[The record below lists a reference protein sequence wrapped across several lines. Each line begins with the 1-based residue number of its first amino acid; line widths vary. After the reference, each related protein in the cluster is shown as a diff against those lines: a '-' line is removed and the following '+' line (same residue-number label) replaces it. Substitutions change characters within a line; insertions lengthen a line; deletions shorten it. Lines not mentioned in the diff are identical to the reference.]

1 MSRNWTPQQLDAIN
15 ARGNSIIVSAAAGS
29 GKTSVLVERV
39 LRLLTDADNPVPA
52 NRIIVVTYTDAAANE
67 MRQRLIEEMG
77 KLIEKDPNNALLHEQ
92 SMLLT
97 NAHICTIHSFC
108 LDLIRDNFQELNIE
122 AGFRICD
129 EVELEVMKKQAIDEV
144 FEEYY
149 ELHTGEMAELVQ
161 FFGPTRDYKL
171 EKTVLQIHN
180 FLNSIPFPDEWLN
193 AQISKFSDAANSN
206 LSEWIDII
214 FDEAEFLLS
223 TAHDASIEMLNIAKL
238 MQAMKS
244 PQDLVPPKFN
254 IRHSSISKIE
264 ILGLIEELIKKDV
277 DIGNTVMMIE
287 NDITIIEGLI
297 ALVENKDWEGAYE
310 YIYKFQRFSKKELEG
325 LGDALHAIREN
336 VKNSIKSAKMLFLCS
351 EEEVKSDMG
360 KLYPILKRLV
370 NLTMSFS
377 DKLTEI
383 KTEKGVIDFSDFM
396 HFAVKLLTSVQ
407 DGKRTKSALAKE
419 LSDYY
424 EYIIIDEF
432 QDVNDIQDEI
442 FRLLS
447 REEKNIFIVGDV
459 KQSVYRF
466 NQANPDILIKK
477 KDRASDY
484 PSHDKDAS
492 WVKIFLSH
500 NFRSRVEVTDTV
512 NYFFNKLM
520 SKKAGEIDYDENEH
534 LIPSAQFEDAD
545 DRNTEIC
552 IIRTDDKVN
561 EDDDT
566 GEPKDEI
573 TDLEIEAKY
582 VADRI
587 RQIIDSGYEIE
598 DKGVMRPCR
607 YSDISIL
614 MRSPNSRA
622 PIFIEAL
629 LERGIPAATPTQKG
643 YFDSREIMVVLNLL
657 KIVDNPL
664 RDIEMVSVMMS
675 PMFMFTAEEMA
686 EVRLKSS
693 NSRMYFT
700 VQKAAED
707 GNSKCDKFLQILNE
721 LREYSA
727 SHSIERFIRKIY
739 DTTDLLALIGVH
751 DGGEQ
756 KQANLR
762 LLVEYAN
769 KYESYG
775 TGGLSGFIRYVD
787 DVIEQKSDFEQAN
800 VISPNENAVSI
811 LSIHKSKGLEY
822 PICIVSCC
830 GVKFNLKD
838 TYDQLLLHINLG
850 FGVKIREHR
859 LLKLYPTLQ
868 YNANSHIMK
877 MEQISEEMRLLYVA
891 LTRAREKLI
900 ITFTEKKLKGK
911 LLALKRKI
919 SSGGSI
925 SPKAVLSCRS
935 FSDWIL
941 LCMLEH
947 KGGIELRKIAAFN
960 GAVIY
965 SDGEDI
971 NITITDTDSVL
982 GEELREPEFTHT
994 ADDRIVSRIT
1004 SNIEYSYPNSAL
1016 CRLPSKLTVTEIVRE
1031 ETNSDVLLSW
1041 PAFMAS
1047 QGMTG
1052 AQRGEALHKFMQFA
1066 DYRKA
1071 SISASSEI
1079 ERLSSERF
1087 ISTEEAKVIDSTK
1100 VDAFFNSELAKR
1112 ILSSENVL
1120 REYKFMSRIHADEYA
1135 EDIDEEFADTEITI
1149 QGIADCIFEEDGEL
1163 ILLDYKTDYVKT
1175 EAELVKKYG
1184 KQLELYSKAIGGILE
1199 MNVKESIIYSFSLG
1213 KEIIL
1218 NNS

>member
-1 MSRNWTPQQLDAIN
+1 MSKKWTQQQQDAIN

-39 LRLLTDADNPVPA
+39 LHILTDTENPVPA

-67 MRQRLIEEMG
+67 MRQRLIEGMG
-77 KLIEKDPNNALLHEQ
+77 KLIEKEPNNDLLHEQ

-97 NAHICTIHSFC
+97 NAHISTIHSFC
-108 LDLIRDNFQELNIE
+108 LELMRDNFQELDIE

-149 ELHTGEMAELVQ
+149 ELYPGQMAELVQ

-180 FLNSIPFPDEWLN
+180 FLNSIPFPDEWLEN
-193 AQISKFSDAANSN
+193 QLNKFSDAENAN
-206 LSEWIDII
+206 LSEWSDII
-214 FDEAEFLLS
+214 FDEAEFLLT
-223 TAHDASIEMLNIAKL
+223 TAHDISIEMLQIAKL
-238 MQAMKS
+238 MQAMAS
-244 PQDLVPPKFN
+244 PNDFAPPIFN
-254 IRHSSISKIE
+254 IRHSPISKIE
-264 ILGLIEELIKKDV
+264 ILGLIKELILKDV
-277 DIGNTVMMIE
+277 DIGNTVAMIE
-287 NDITIIEGLI
+287 EDITVIEGLI
-297 ALVENKDWEGAYE
+297 ALVEKRDWESAFE
-310 YIYKFQRFSKKELEG
+310 YTYKFKMFRKKELEE
-325 LGDALHAIREN
+325 LGEALHAMRES
-336 VKNSIKSAKMLFLCS
+336 VKKNIKSAQMLFLCS

-360 KLYPILKRLV
+360 KTHPILEQLIK
-370 NLTMSFS
+370 LTKSFS
-377 DKLTEI
+377 EKLTEI
-383 KTEKGVIDFSDFM
+383 KSEKGVVDFSDFM
-396 HFAVKLLTSVQ
+396 HSAVKLLTTEKE
-407 DGKRTKSALAKE
+407 GRRTKSALAKE

-447 REEKNIFIVGDV
+447 RDEKNIFIVGDV

-477 KDRASDY
+477 KDRASNY
-484 PSHDKDAS
+484 PCHDEDTD
-492 WVKIFLSH
+492 WVRIFLSN

-512 NYFFNKLM
+512 NFFFKKLM
-520 SKKAGEIDYDENEH
+520 SKQAGEIDYDENEQ
-534 LIPSAQFEDAD
+534 LIPSAQFQDAD
-545 DRNTEIC
+545 DRNAEIC
-552 IIRTDDKVN
+552 IIETTDKIGEV
-561 EDDDT
+561 DDT
-566 GEPKDEI
+566 GDPIAEI
-573 TDLEIEAKY
+573 TDLEIEAMY

-587 RQIIDSGYEIE
+587 RDLVDNGYEIE

-622 PIFIEAL
+622 PAFIKAL
-629 LERGIPAATPTQKG
+629 LDRGIPAATSTQKG

-686 EVRLKSS
+686 EIRLQSS
-693 NSRMYFT
+693 SARMYFT
-700 VQKAAED
+700 VQKAASQ
-707 GNSKCDKFLQILNE
+707 GNSKCDDFLQTLNE

-769 KYESYG
+769 RYESSG
-775 TGGLSGFIRYVD
+775 AGGLSGFIRYVD

-800 VISPNENAVSI
+800 VISPNDNAVNI
-811 LSIHKSKGLEY
+811 MSIHKSKGLEY

-838 TYDQLLLHINLG
+838 TYDQLLLHINHG
-850 FGVKIREHR
+850 FGVKIREHE

-868 YNANSHIMK
+868 YNANSYTMRT
-877 MEQISEEMRLLYVA
+877 EQISEEMRLFYVA

-900 ITFTEKKLKGK
+900 VTFTERNLEKKL
-911 LLALKRKI
+911 LSLRARI
-919 SSGGSI
+919 SYAGTI
-925 SPKAVLSCRS
+925 SPRAILSCRS

-941 LCMLEH
+941 ICMLGH
-947 KGGIELRKIAAFN
+947 KNGMQLRQIVSYEDAT
-960 GAVIY
+960 IY
-965 SDGEDI
+965 RDGTDI
-971 NITITDTDSVL
+971 KLTITDVDTILSEEL
-982 GEELREPEFTHT
+982 GEQEFMHI
-994 ADDRIVSRIT
+994 ADDDIVKRIT
-1004 SNIEYSYPNSAL
+1004 SNIEYSYPNSVL
-1016 CRLPSKLTVTEIVRE
+1016 SKLPSKLTVTEIVRE
-1031 ETNSDVLLSW
+1031 ETNSDVLLSR

-1066 DYRKA
+1066 DYYNA
-1071 SISASSEI
+1071 SRSASDEI
-1079 ERLSSERF
+1079 ERLLNEKF
-1087 ISTEEAKVIDSTK
+1087 ITKEEASVIDSAK
-1100 VDAFFNSELAKR
+1100 VEVFFNSGLAKK
-1112 ILSSENVL
+1112 ILASENVL
-1120 REYKFMSRIHADEYA
+1120 REYKFMSRISAAEYV
-1135 EDIDEEFADTEITI
+1135 EDIDKEFANTQITI
-1149 QGIADCIFEEDGEL
+1149 QGIADCIFEDDGEL
-1163 ILLDYKTDYVKT
+1163 VLLDYKTDYVKT
-1175 EAELVKKYG
+1175 EQELIKKYG
-1184 KQLELYSKAIGGILE
+1184 RQLELYSKAIGDILE

-1218 NNS
+1218 DNS

>member
-1 MSRNWTPQQLDAIN
+1 MSRNWTPKQQDAIN

-39 LRLLTDADNPVPA
+39 LRLLTDTDNPVPA

-67 MRQRLIEEMG
+67 MRQRLIEGMS
-77 KLIEKDPNNALLHEQ
+77 KLIEKEPNNDILHEQ

-97 NAHICTIHSFC
+97 NAHISTIHSFC
-108 LDLIRDNFQELNIE
+108 LELMRDNFQELDLE

-171 EKTVLQIHN
+171 EKTVLQIHK
-180 FLNSIPFPDEWLN
+180 FLNSIPFPDEWLDS
-193 AQISKFSDAANSN
+193 QLKKFSDAANSN
-206 LSEWIDII
+206 LSEWSDII
-214 FDEAEFLLS
+214 YDEAEYLLS
-223 TAHDASIEMLNIAKL
+223 TAHDASIEMLHIAKL

-244 PQDLVPPKFN
+244 PRDFAPPTFN
-254 IRHSSISKIE
+254 IRHSPISRHE
-264 ILGLIEELIKKDV
+264 ILALIEELIKKDV
-277 DIGNTVMMIE
+277 DIEKTLTMIE
-287 NDITIIEGLI
+287 DDITVVEGLI
-297 ALVENKDWEGAYE
+297 AFVEKKDWEGAFKYT
-310 YIYKFQRFSKKELEG
+310 YKFETFRKKELEG
-325 LGDALHAIREN
+325 LGEALHAMREE
-336 VKNSIKSAKMLFLCS
+336 VKKNTKAAEKLFLCPK
-351 EEEVKSDMG
+351 EEVKSDMG
-360 KLYPILKRLV
+360 KLYPILKQLV

-383 KTEKGVIDFSDFM
+383 KAEKGVVDFSDFM
-396 HFAVKLLTSVQ
+396 HFAVKLLTCEE

-447 REEKNIFIVGDV
+447 RDEKNIFIVGDV

-477 KDRASDY
+477 KNRAIDY
-484 PSHDKDAS
+484 PSYDKDTD
-492 WVKIFLSH
+492 WVKIFLSN

-512 NYFFNKLM
+512 NYFFKKLM
-520 SKKAGEIDYDENEH
+520 SKQAGEIDYDENEH
-534 LIPSAQFEDAD
+534 LIPSAQFQDAD
-545 DRNTEIC
+545 DRNTEIS
-552 IIRTDDKVN
+552 IIKTGDKVVDVD
-561 EDDDT
+561 EA
-566 GEPKDEI
+566 GEPINEI
-573 TDLEIEAKY
+573 TDLEIEAKH
-582 VADRI
+582 VAERI
-587 RQIIDSGYEIE
+587 RRMIDSGYEIE
-598 DKGVMRPCR
+598 DRGVMRPCR

-622 PIFIEAL
+622 PVFIEAL
-629 LERGIPAATPTQKG
+629 LERGIPAATPLQKG

-686 EVRLKSS
+686 EIRLKSS
-693 NSRMYFT
+693 NARMYFS
-700 VQKAAED
+700 VQKASEE
-707 GNSKCDKFLQILNE
+707 GNTKCGEFLQILSE

-739 DTTDLLALIGVH
+739 DTTDFLALIGVH

-769 KYESYG
+769 KYESNG
-775 TGGLSGFIRYVD
+775 AGGLSGFIRYVD

-800 VISPNENAVSI
+800 VISPNDNAVSI

-830 GVKFNLKD
+830 GVKFNLQD
-838 TYDQLLLHINLG
+838 TYDQLLLHINHG
-850 FGVKIREHR
+850 FGVKIREHK

-877 MEQISEEMRLLYVA
+877 TEQISEEMRLLYVA
-891 LTRAREKLI
+891 LTRAKEKLI
-900 ITFTEKKLKGK
+900 ITFTEKNLKMK
-911 LLALKRKI
+911 LLALKRKVDYFGAI
-919 SSGGSI
+919 P
-925 SPKAVLSCRS
+925 PKAILSCRS

-941 LCMLEH
+941 LCMLGH
-947 KGGIELRKIAAFN
+947 KDGIELRKIAAHHDAIVYRD
-960 GAVIY
+960 GA
-965 SDGEDI
+965 DI
-971 NITITDTDSVL
+971 NLTIIDADTVL
-982 GEELREPEFTHT
+982 SDELSEPEFAHS
-994 ADDRIVSRIT
+994 ADDGIVRRIA
-1004 SNIEYSYPNSAL
+1004 SNIEYSYPNSVL
-1016 CRLPSKLTVTEIVRE
+1016 CGLPSKLTVTEIVRE
-1031 ETNSDVLLSW
+1031 ETNSDVLLSR
-1041 PAFMAS
+1041 PTFMAS

-1066 DYRKA
+1066 NYDKA
-1071 SISASSEI
+1071 SISALDEI
-1079 ERLSSERF
+1079 ARLSNERF
-1087 ISTEEAKVIDSTK
+1087 ISREEANVIDSAK
-1100 VDAFFNSELAKR
+1100 VEAFFDSELAKR

-1120 REYKFMSRIHADEYA
+1120 REYKFMSRIRAAEYA
-1135 EDIDEEFADTEITI
+1135 KDIDEEFADTEITI
-1149 QGIADCIFEEDGEL
+1149 QGIADCIFEEEGEL

-1175 EAELVKKYG
+1175 EDELVKKYG
-1184 KQLELYSKAIGGILE
+1184 RQLELYSKAIGDILE

-1213 KEIIL
+1213 REIIL